1 MMNGTICYHYCCVLV
16 SLSCVLRVD
25 WSVIVLFAGVHL
37 YFCIACFFSVLFGSF
52 RFHQAS
58 ETNDYP
64 IQCLFPNHNNGT
76 NVLPKTSLSTPI
88 PCQPISSIP
97 FTEHQVMRF
106 HHKPSPRKPS
116 PRKPSPHKCIRYS
129 ARARRLHPKANI
141 WCILDHAAPPEPRGR
156 PISSESVSKLGFT
169 VSGT

>member
-1 MMNGTICYHYCCVLV
+1 MMNGTIGYHYCCVLV

-37 YFCIACFFSVLFGSF
+37 YDCIACFFSVPLGSI
-52 RFHQAS
+52 RFHKAS

-88 PCQPISSIP
+88 PSQPIWYIS
-97 FTEHQVMRF
+97 FTVRQVMRF
-106 HHKPSPRKPS
+106 HHKPT
-116 PRKPSPHKCIRYS
+116 PRKPSPHKCTRYS

-141 WCILDHAAPPEPRGR
+141 WCILDHGAPPEPRGR
-156 PISSESVSKLGFT
+156 PMSSESVSKPGLT